1 MSKLTKADKERLFSI
16 SSKLHLTTDWKS
28 NAKQISDLYSDNV
41 PEIEMATYWTQTND
55 AIYLTPDAESIFSEY
70 VQSLKR
76 GDVVQSDALQPIPNL
91 ENCYSMSVKL
101 GTQMLGLM
109 LVQLKDD
116 VSQQMAEQYIQVLL
130 PQFTLAR
137 FATEMQDEVEKRT
150 SSDKMTGLW
159 KRSYFNERFREES
172 ERLSRSKEIG
182 VVAVMGM
189 DDLAAMVRM
198 LPLEEQN
205 QLLSMA
211 GKSLRNLLRQTDWV
225 VRWDNFEIL
234 FYFPN
239 TPPEAAVDVFGRC
252 IKALVRINPL
262 LQVVVGMC
270 STSETTSARGLIQLA
285 DKRLNLARKDGRHQ
299 LICFASKSAGLKF
312 WQYNS

>member
-1 MSKLTKADKERLFSI
+1 MSKLTKADKERLFVI
-16 SSKLHLTTDWKS
+16 SSKLHLTTDWKR
-28 NAKQISDLYSDNV
+28 NAKQISELFSDNV

-55 AIYLTPDAESIFSEY
+55 SLYLTPDAESVFSEY

-76 GDVVQSDALQPIPNL
+76 GDVVQSDTLQPIPSMD
-91 ENCYSMSVKL
+91 NCYSMSIKL
-101 GTQMLGLM
+101 DSQMLGLM
-109 LVQLKDD
+109 LVQLKED
-116 VSQQMAEQYIQVLL
+116 VSTQIAEQYIQALL

-198 LPLEEQN
+198 LPIEEQN
-205 QLLSMA
+205 QLLSLA
-211 GKSLRNLLRQTDWV
+211 GKTLRNLLRQTDWV
-225 VRWDNFEIL
+225 VRWDNFEVL

>member
-1 MSKLTKADKERLFSI
+1 MPFISPPMPKAF
-16 SSKLHLTTDWKS
+16 
-28 NAKQISDLYSDNV
+28 
-41 PEIEMATYWTQTND
+41 
-55 AIYLTPDAESIFSEY
+55 FSEY

-76 GDVVQSDALQPIPNL
+76 GDVVQSESLQPIPNL
-91 ENCYSMSVKL
+91 DNCYSMSVKL

-109 LVQLKDD
+109 LVHEYD

-205 QLLSMA
+205 QLLSCA
-211 GKSLRNLLRQTDWV
+211 GKTLRNLLSNGLGSCAGT
-225 VRWDNFEIL
+225 IL
-234 FYFPN
+234 KSCLISQY
-239 TPPEAAVDVFGRC
+239 PPRSRC
-252 IKALVRINPL
+252 
-262 LQVVVGMC
+262 
-270 STSETTSARGLIQLA
+270 
-285 DKRLNLARKDGRHQ
+285 
-299 LICFASKSAGLKF
+299 
-312 WQYNS
+312 

>member
-1 MSKLTKADKERLFSI
+1 MSKLTKADKERLYSI
-16 SSKLHLTTDWKS
+16 GSKLHLTTDWKR
-28 NAKQISDLYSDNV
+28 NAKQISELFSENV

-55 AIYLTPDAESIFSEY
+55 ALYLTPGAETVFSEY

-76 GDVVQSDALQPIPNL
+76 GDVVQSESLQPITSL

-101 GTQMLGLM
+101 DSQMLGLM
-109 LVQLKDD
+109 LVQLKDEA
-116 VSQQMAEQYIQVLL
+116 SMQMAEQYINVLL
-130 PQFTLAR
+130 PQFALAR
-137 FATEMQDEVEKRT
+137 FATEMQEEVEKRT
-150 SSDKMTGLW
+150 STDKMTGLW

-198 LPLEEQN
+198 LPIEEQN
-205 QLLSMA
+205 HLLSMA
-211 GKSLRNLLRQTDWV
+211 GKTLRNLLRQTDWV
-225 VRWDNFEIL
+225 VRWDNYEVL

-252 IKALVRINPL
+252 VKALVRINPL

-299 LICFASKSAGLKF
+299 LICFASKAAGLKF

>member
-1 MSKLTKADKERLFSI
+1 MSKLTKADKERLYTI
-16 SSKLHLTTDWKS
+16 SSKLHLTTDWKR
-28 NAKQISDLYSDNV
+28 NAKQISELFSENV
-41 PEIEMATYWTQTND
+41 PEIELATYWTQTND
-55 AIYLTPDAESIFSEY
+55 AIYLTPGAENVFSEY
-70 VQSLKR
+70 IQSLKR
-76 GDVVQSDALQPIPNL
+76 GDVIQSDSLQAIPSL
-91 ENCYSMSVKL
+91 DHCYSMSVKL
-101 GTQMLGLM
+101 DTQMLGLM
-109 LVQLKDD
+109 LVQLKEDMAL
-116 VSQQMAEQYIQVLL
+116 QIAEQYVQVLL

-137 FATEMQDEVEKRT
+137 FATEMQEEVEKRT

-172 ERLSRSKEIG
+172 ERLSRSKEVG
-182 VVAVMGM
+182 VVAIMGL

-205 QLLSMA
+205 HLLSMA
-211 GKSLRNLLRQTDWV
+211 GKTLRNLLRQTDWV

-252 IKALVRINPL
+252 VKALVRINPL
-262 LQVVVGMC
+262 LQVVLGMC

-299 LICFASKSAGLKF
+299 LICFASKAAGLKF